1 MSSKD
6 ESGIGKHLRSGGIPR
21 DASSWWKHSD
31 RETIEARERL
41 REFEDAVEFLAGRL
55 AATGSTGTPAQL
67 RELVDRYQ
75 DALTALEEAD
85 SAWLATQRALLAS
98 SA

>member
-1 MSSKD
+1 MSSND
-6 ESGIGKHLRSGGIPR
+6 ESGIGKHLRSGGIPG
-21 DASSWWKHSD
+21 DASSWQTHSD
-31 RETIEARERL
+31 RETSVARERL
-41 REFEDAVEFLAGRL
+41 RELEDAAEFLAGRL
-55 AATGSTGTPAQL
+55 AAIGSTGTPSQL
-67 RELVDRYQ
+67 RELLDRYQ